1 MPFESVYDKLRVSEA
16 NKGYFEYQGLSE
28 SLRLY
33 RSVQGLHG
41 SPGLSAAACRLIV
54 LSTC

>member
-33 RSVQGLHG
+33 RSAQGLHG
-41 SPGLSAAACRLIV
+41 NPGLSAAACRLIV